1 MQIIDDNTVVVY
13 SSSELKQVLSEANN
27 YNYVYLGNDISL
39 ESGFTINANKINVTI
54 DGTYLKILHYHS
66 NTQLISV

>member
-54 DGTYLKILHYHS
+54 DGTYNNVYTVS
-66 NTQLISV
+66 